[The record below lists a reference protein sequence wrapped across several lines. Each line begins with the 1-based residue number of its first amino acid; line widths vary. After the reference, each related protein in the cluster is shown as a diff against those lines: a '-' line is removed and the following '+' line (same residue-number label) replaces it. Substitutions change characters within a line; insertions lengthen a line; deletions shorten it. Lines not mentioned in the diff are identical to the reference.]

1 VTAGKLLSRKEV
13 IRCSTPVT
21 LRGGRRAK
29 LPTGTHSRSSAVVI
43 LERDLLSD
51 SGSRPVNLQMDPEG
65 EKPSGSVFLGGSPRT
80 PSALTRWG
88 EPSPRGVGCWGR
100 GGGSEWASWGH
111 LELLFGLR
119 GALRSAWRSPVGV
132 EERALAGEVSRYFS
146 QHRLRS

>member
-1 VTAGKLLSRKEV
+1 M
-13 IRCSTPVT
+13 
-21 LRGGRRAK
+21 
-29 LPTGTHSRSSAVVI
+29 I

-119 GALRSAWRSPVGV
+119 GALRSAWRSPVGESLHPEEWGVGV
-132 EERALAGEVSRYFS
+132 EVGVLSGHLGGILSCSSVLGELSAPLGA
-146 QHRLRS
+146 HPLG